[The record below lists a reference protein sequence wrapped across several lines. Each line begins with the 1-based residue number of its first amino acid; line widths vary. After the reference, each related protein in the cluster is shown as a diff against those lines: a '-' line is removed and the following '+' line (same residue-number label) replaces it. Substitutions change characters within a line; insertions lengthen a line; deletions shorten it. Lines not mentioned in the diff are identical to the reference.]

1 MRILRILFL
10 EFVEFSGNK
19 LQILLRIFVTFY
31 TTDPSTIDSVDGSD
45 DCHTKQSSLYF
56 AGAHRTLRLLRV
68 PLPAQFGL
76 SSSADDSTYN
86 NDYFCHHCMS
96 VQSQF
101 FQSQTILQT
110 IRSLKKSQKMSSLK
124 NPKMER
130 SFERSFYREN
140 IV

>member
-1 MRILRILFL
+1 MPMFQTDGDWTDL
-10 EFVEFSGNK
+10 EELIRDKLGEEAVEDPDAVVKKDKG
-19 LQILLRIFVTFY
+19 RY
-31 TTDPSTIDSVDGSD
+31 TYDVRKFFGFFDPSQV
-45 DCHTKQSSLYF
+45 
-56 AGAHRTLRLLRV
+56 
-68 PLPAQFGL
+68 
-76 SSSADDSTYN
+76 
-86 NDYFCHHCMS
+86 
-96 VQSQF
+96 